1 LPGRARAR
9 AWHQVT
15 ADEKEEEEMK
25 KAFAYGGIAA
35 SVILIAFGIG
45 AIAIGID
52 GRNDVRDA
60 IAEQSITATPD
71 AGELTNGELEPGQAI
86 KTGAQAKAFA
96 DVMEHHALEST
107 EGKRYAEM
115 GRFLTPSGQETSDEA
130 AAAKDPKTGR
140 PVENGLRNLWVT
152 ETALTTALNTSF
164 FAERVAMFSIV
175 MGVAMLLTGTGFLVL
190 TLGGALGTVPVPS
203 RKRGVETASAAT

>member
-1 LPGRARAR
+1 MK
-9 AWHQVT
+9 QV
-15 ADEKEEEEMK
+15 
-25 KAFAYGGIAA
+25 FAYAGIAA
-35 SVILIAFGIG
+35 SIVLIAFGIG

-60 IAEQSITATPD
+60 IAEQNITATPD
-71 AGELTNGELEPGQAI
+71 APALTNGKLDAGQAI

-96 DVMEHHALEST
+96 DVMEHHALEATS
-107 EGKRYAEM
+107 GQRYAEM
-115 GRFLTPSGQETSDEA
+115 GRFLTKDGKATSDENL
-130 AAAKDPKTGR
+130 AAKDPKTGQ

-175 MGVAMLLTGTGFLVL
+175 MGAALLLTGIGFLVL
-190 TLGGALGTVPVPS
+190 TLGGALGVVKVPS
-203 RKRGVETASAAT
+203 RKRNVKTASAAT